1 MKNFEDFYKDL
12 LGLAQKYEL
21 ENVPLKI
28 EKDLDHDVIKIFGEK
43 ITSLER
49 AKNGLN
55 DVLELGYA
63 TAEHHPYWKL
73 LSSCSEI
80 TGTVLEKW
88 RDSIADDDLSD
99 IEWNLKELRQSLDK
113 IKTTF
118 SSQR

>member
-1 MKNFEDFYKDL
+1 MTGFEQFYRDL
-12 LGLAQKYEL
+12 LELVQKYEL
-21 ENVPLKI
+21 DNTPLKI
-28 EKDLDHDVIKIFGEK
+28 EKDLENDVIKIFGEK

-49 AKNGLN
+49 ARNGLN

-80 TGTVLEKW
+80 TSTVLEKW
-88 RDSIADDDLSD
+88 AGSITDEDLSD
-99 IEWNLKELRQSLDK
+99 IDWNLKELRQSLVN
-113 IKTTF
+113 IKTKF

>member
-1 MKNFEDFYKDL
+1 MTNFEQFYRDL
-12 LGLAQKYEL
+12 LELVQKYEL
-21 ENVPLKI
+21 DNTPLKI
-28 EKDLDHDVIKIFGEK
+28 EKDLENNVIKIFGEK

-49 AKNGLN
+49 ARNGLN

-80 TGTVLEKW
+80 TSTVLEKW
-88 RDSIADDDLSD
+88 TDSITDEDLSD
-99 IEWNLKELRQSLDK
+99 IDWNLKDLYQSLDN
-113 IKTTF
+113 IKTNF